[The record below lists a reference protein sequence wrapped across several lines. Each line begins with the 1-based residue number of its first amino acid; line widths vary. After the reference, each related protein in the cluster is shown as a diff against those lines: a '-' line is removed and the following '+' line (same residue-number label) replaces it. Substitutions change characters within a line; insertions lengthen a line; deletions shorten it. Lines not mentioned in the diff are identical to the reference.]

1 VIARRSLLPSLAALL
16 LMAQPAKATDL
27 IYSIDPRYGSIEF
40 SVSHMGLFR
49 SHGWF
54 RHFEATLLLD
64 PAHPDHAYVSADA
77 DAGSLDMP
85 WQEAATM
92 LRSPQFFDVARF
104 PHIRFRSSAVSVVGP
119 ERYLVRGTLE
129 MRGIRQKLTL
139 AATLLE
145 RHDAQGTADFAVKG
159 MLSRSAFGMVTDH
172 LLIADE
178 VQIAIRARIRL
189 VGGAS
194 AG

>member
-1 VIARRSLLPSLAALL
+1 MIARRSLLPSLAALL

-27 IYSIDPRYGSIEF
+27 IYSIDPRSGSIEF

-104 PHIRFRSSAVSVVGP
+104 PHIRFRSSAVSVLAP
-119 ERYLVRGTLE
+119 DRYLVRGALE
-129 MRGIRQKLTL
+129 MHGVRRPLTL
-139 AATLLE
+139 AATLLA
-145 RHDAQGTADFAVKG
+145 RHDVQGTADFAVKG
-159 MLSRSAFGMVTDH
+159 MLSRSAFGMVSDH

-178 VQIAIRARIRL
+178 VQIAIRTRIRL

-194 AG
+194 TG